1 MASQQHYKIELVEE
15 NEKVNFYSIHLDGKE
30 LTELE
35 SFFE

>member
-1 MASQQHYKIELVEE
+1 MAEQHYRIELIEE
-15 NEKVNFYSIHLDGKE
+15 YDKVYFYSIHLDGKE